1 MSETHP
7 KANER
12 KIAQLH
18 SAVTKILAEIMRRGF
33 YGTAGIELKIQDG
46 TIQNIRHRVEQIER

>member
-1 MSETHP
+1 MSETYP
-7 KANER
+7 QTNDR

-18 SAVTKILAEIMRRGF
+18 SVVTKILAEIMRRGF

-46 TIQNIRHRVEQIER
+46 TIQNIRRRVEQIER